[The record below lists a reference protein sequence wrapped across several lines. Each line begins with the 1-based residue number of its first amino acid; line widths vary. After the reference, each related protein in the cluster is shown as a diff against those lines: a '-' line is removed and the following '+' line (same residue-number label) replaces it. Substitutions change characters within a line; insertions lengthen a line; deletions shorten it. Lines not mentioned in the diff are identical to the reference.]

1 MLEAEANFGNASPR
15 RVAFYKHATNIFDR
29 SASVQ
34 YCQNDHEIMAELP
47 LETTTITNISSTPI
61 PSDNAIFSDDL
72 IASSP
77 PSSPP
82 EFLWDNTSND
92 KDATPPKPSLP
103 VKSAFSVLGKRK
115 ALVSTSDNAR
125 LTKKPTTTLSKKD
138 GKPLTQMQISLGQE
152 VQKKCKACGMEYIA
166 SSDED
171 RRLHDMYH
179 KQNLEG
185 YDVGKDFL
193 SKGRPGSVFKTSR
206 KGDEIAAVDGYDN
219 VWRRKRARAAL
230 DVVQRELGAVDIPD
244 KQLWDKD
251 TVHAMSKAGASRH
264 TVYMYVRQSKCVGLL
279 LVEHITEGKKVL
291 EPARPQSEKDTPS
304 TAKTSALERLRA
316 RRALQEDTD
325 VAGQPIRVA
334 TKPSPA
340 RLGISRI
347 WTAPTHRSQGM
358 AKLLLDQAMEHYNE
372 LVSEHNRLK
381 HTDANSLQ
389 DIPVVD
395 KTKHASTDDL
405 EPMSKDQVAFSQPT
419 DAGAK
424 LARKWTEKKYGWLVY
439 VD

>member
-1 MLEAEANFGNASPR
+1 
-15 RVAFYKHATNIFDR
+15 
-29 SASVQ
+29 
-34 YCQNDHEIMAELP
+34 MADLP
-47 LETTTITNISSTPI
+47 HKSTPSTNISSTPI

-82 EFLWDNTSND
+82 EFPWDNASSPKNE
-92 KDATPPKPSLP
+92 TPSQPSLP
-103 VKSAFSVLGKRK
+103 IKSAFSVLGKRK

-125 LTKKPTTTLSKKD
+125 LTKKPTPSFTKKD
-138 GKPLTQMQISLGQE
+138 GSKPLTQMQISLGQE

-171 RRLHDMYH
+171 RKLHDMYH

-193 SKGRPGSVFKTSR
+193 TKGRAGSVFKTSR
-206 KGDEIAAVDGYDN
+206 KGDEIAAVDGHDN

-244 KQLWDKD
+244 DQLWDKE
-251 TVHAMSKAGASRH
+251 TVHAMSNVGASRH
-264 TVYMYVRQSKCVGLL
+264 TAYMYVRQTKCVGFL
-279 LVEHITEGKKVL
+279 LVEHIAEGKKVL
-291 EPARPQSEKDTPS
+291 EPAKPPSAKDTPTN

-316 RRALQEDTD
+316 RRAQQEEEASAIAD
-325 VAGQPIRVA
+325 QPIRVA
-334 TKPSPA
+334 TKSSPA
-340 RLGISRI
+340 KLGISRI
-347 WTAPTHRSQGM
+347 WTAPTHRGQGI
-358 AKLLLDQAMEHYNE
+358 ANALLEQAIEHYNE
-372 LVSEHNRLK
+372 LVAEYNSATSI
-381 HTDANSLQ
+381 HTNPPQQVSVAEKPKQ
-389 DIPVVD
+389 E
-395 KTKHASTDDL
+395 TTETL
-405 EPMSKDQVAFSQPT
+405 ETISKDQVAFSQPT

-424 LARKWTEKKYGWLVY
+424 LARKWFRKKYGWLVY